1 MTYVRASIPKSPGAG
16 AAVPRSDR
24 VYIFDVLDVLTDIVR
39 VLGETDSIGN
49 LVLKEGY
56 KGISIQV
63 TRSSISCGYEQ
74 SGDVDAKVF
83 ADKVE
88 FDYPGDTVALENF
101 VEAFANK
108 GVIIIVQSCDGATK
122 IYGRECNPLVL
133 TPEHTDSKEGLR
145 SHLAFAQEVGDLYV
159 PRVYNGTI
167 PPIADDDGSRVY
179 WLNSTIWDE
188 DEEWFSE

>member
-1 MTYVRASIPKSPGAG
+1 MSYTQVSIPKTPGGG
-16 AAVPRSDR
+16 AAVAKKDR
-24 VYIFDVLDVLTDIVR
+24 ISIFDVDTVATDVTRDFGNTTTAGPLTLDT
-39 VLGETDSIGN
+39 GA
-49 LVLKEGY
+49 
-56 KGISIQV
+56 KGITIQV
-63 TRSSISCGYEQ
+63 SRASVSCGYEQ

-83 ADKVE
+83 ADRVE
-88 FDYPGDTVALENF
+88 FDYPGDSVALENF

-122 IYGRECNPLVL
+122 IYGRECTPLVL

-179 WLNSTIWDE
+179 WLTSTIWDE